1 MATKRGGMA
10 AEKTVITSARAVLL
24 LIPVGALGCGGANP
38 LLHPAHALPQNQISV
53 GGGVTSRV
61 AIASAHRRISEAQS
75 LASSNDIENGDVEQA
90 YVTGNLLERSLE
102 PGLTP
107 WVGGRVGLGESWE
120 AGVAYTGHR
129 LRVDGRHAFENA
141 TEALSLGSA
150 LHLLLLQLEGSEGNS
165 PGDGLDQ
172 RLAQE
177 SLYFSGTGGGI
188 EFPILFGTRR
198 WSRWLEPTIG
208 VRFGYEAFFGRMAL
222 IQQLN
227 QMPPPTPADQGESV
241 PPDQGEI
248 RYANALAQRFYAEG
262 LIGLSAGSAPVF
274 LRLEVTAG
282 VHRAFGSVEFPE
294 EDQFSQPIGNPKRRD
309 FRLWADS
316 IQPSAALVF
325 EL

>member
-1 MATKRGGMA
+1 VT
-10 AEKTVITSARAVLL
+10 TLARVLLL
-24 LIPVGALGCGGANP
+24 LIPVGALGLLASGCGGASP
-38 LLHPAHALPQNQISV
+38 LLHPVHTLPQNQISV

-75 LASSNDIENGDVEQA
+75 LASSNDIENGDVEQR
-90 YVTGNLLERSLE
+90 YITGNLLERSLE

-188 EFPILFGTRR
+188 EVPILFGTRR
-198 WSRWLEPTIG
+198 WSRWFEPSIG
-208 VRFGYEAFFGRMAL
+208 MRFGYEAFFGRMVL

-227 QMPPPTPADQGESV
+227 KVPPPDPGTNIPDPGE
-241 PPDQGEI
+241 P
-248 RYANALAQRFYAEG
+248 RYANALAHRFYAEG

-282 VHRAFGSVEFPE
+282 VHRAFGSVDFPE